1 MITNW
6 IKNTLILLDL
16 NFTNLKILEF
26 EIDLESLNLL
36 IFMILSGI
44 ILILII
50 KKIRKKITLI

>member
-36 IFMILSGI
+36 IFMILSAI

>member
-6 IKNTLILLDL
+6 VKDTLILLDL

-36 IFMILSGI
+36 IFLILTVI
-44 ILILII
+44 ILILIF

>member
-6 IKNTLILLDL
+6 VKDTLILLDL

-36 IFMILSGI
+36 IFLILTVI
-44 ILILII
+44 ILVLIF